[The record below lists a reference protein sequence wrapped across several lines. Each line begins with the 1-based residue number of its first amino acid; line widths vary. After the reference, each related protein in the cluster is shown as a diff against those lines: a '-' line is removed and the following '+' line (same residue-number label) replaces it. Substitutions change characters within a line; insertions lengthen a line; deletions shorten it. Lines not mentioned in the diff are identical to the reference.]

1 MAFLALDR
9 IQNNTHLPEVQRFTQ
24 KYYLKRTMLRGK
36 YNALAYGHN
45 KITRAKVL
53 VKSIYTPEPCKL
65 TEAAILK
72 KLLHVPGIITYL
84 DHYAIKC
91 NIYFLVT
98 EYFGHMDLQ
107 FFLSTNGAVSEKI
120 GHTIFKQLA
129 ATVQECFKKNILH
142 RKLTLNNILID
153 VRTNQVKITNFNPA
167 SQFDDADQEFTAPL
181 VDEIAPPEYLETKKY
196 TADGLYTW
204 SLGLILYKLLFNK
217 KPFNSSDDVINTPLT
232 IPTCNQSSL
241 SLNVINFLNW
251 VLSKYDRITL
261 QQLAHHP
268 WVTKT
273 WI

>member
-1 MAFLALDR
+1 MAFWALDR
-9 IQNNTHLPEVQRFTQ
+9 IQYNTHLPDVQRFTQ

-53 VKSIYTPEPCKL
+53 IKSIYTPEPCKL
-65 TEAAILK
+65 AEATVLK
-72 KLLHVPGIITYL
+72 KLLHVPGVITYL

-91 NIYFLVT
+91 NIYFLVM

-129 ATVQECFKKNILH
+129 TTVQECFKQNILH

-153 VRTNQVKITNFNPA
+153 VRTNQVKITNFSSA
-167 SQFDDADQEFTAPL
+167 SQFDDADELTAHL
-181 VDEIAPPEYLETKKY
+181 VDEIASPEYLETTKY

-217 KPFNSSDDVINTPLT
+217 KPFNSTDDVINTPLT
-232 IPTCNQSSL
+232 IPPHNPNL
-241 SLNVINFLNW
+241 SLNVINFLHW
-251 VLSKYDRITL
+251 MLSKYDRITL
-261 QQLAHHP
+261 HQLTHHP
-268 WVTKT
+268 WITKT